1 MMDIKICGITNLK
14 DAKLAVNVGANAI
27 GFIFYKSSPRYIDPL
42 QASKIAA
49 NLQGKISLVG
59 VFVDEIVNKIH
70 EVSKLVGLDFIQL
83 HGNESPEFCKKV
95 KLPII
100 KAFRISNIFDQ
111 RIMDDYNVHAFLF
124 DAYKKDLY
132 GGSGKIFNWELLR
145 KLDTDNLIIL
155 SGGLHKKNILS
166 GIKVISPDAVDVNSG
181 VESRPGIKDKEKMK
195 VLFEVLKNIE
205 SSSSPFRVPI
215 GQEDS
220 DEL

>member
-95 KLPII
+95 
-100 KAFRISNIFDQ
+100 
-111 RIMDDYNVHAFLF
+111 
-124 DAYKKDLY
+124 
-132 GGSGKIFNWELLR
+132 
-145 KLDTDNLIIL
+145 
-155 SGGLHKKNILS
+155 
-166 GIKVISPDAVDVNSG
+166 
-181 VESRPGIKDKEKMK
+181 
-195 VLFEVLKNIE
+195 
-205 SSSSPFRVPI
+205 
-215 GQEDS
+215 
-220 DEL
+220 